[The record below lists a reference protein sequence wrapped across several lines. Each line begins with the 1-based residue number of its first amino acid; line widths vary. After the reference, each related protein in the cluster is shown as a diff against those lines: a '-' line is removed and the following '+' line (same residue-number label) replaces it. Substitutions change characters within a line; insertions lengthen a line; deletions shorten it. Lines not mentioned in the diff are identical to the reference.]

1 MYNNKGDRLLMLTMA
16 KLKFSSPEPSAARRQ
31 ASSSNLI
38 LLQSSDELALD
49 ERYTIPQT
57 TTTPLTPTNN
67 SKMAVKPI
75 TGMLRRG
82 LVLDLSVAFGT
93 PCALYLSR
101 PACVPPIGLL
111 GRYEEALTFGDGLH
125 M

>member
-1 MYNNKGDRLLMLTMA
+1 MLTMA
-16 KLKFSSPEPSAARRQ
+16 KLRSGAARRQ
-31 ASSSNLI
+31 ASRSNLI

-57 TTTPLTPTNN
+57 TTTPLTPTNK

-93 PCALYLSR
+93 SCALYLSR
-101 PACVPPIGLL
+101 PACVPRIGLL
-111 GRYEEALTFGDGLH
+111 RRYEEALAFGDGLH